1 MGVFPG
7 LPPAARQALLMDPE
21 RGGFLFF
28 DKQKKPKQQIDD
40 GMIDE
45 IIQQRQNE
53 KGWKEK
59 MYDKIN
65 IPLWLLDIIIAL
77 LIGAFFYIIIFKR
90 NGA

>member
-1 MGVFPG
+1 
-7 LPPAARQALLMDPE
+7 MDPE
-21 RGGFLFF
+21 RGGLLFF
-28 DKQKKPKQQIDD
+28 DKEKKPKQQIDE
-40 GMIDE
+40 GKIDE

>member
-1 MGVFPG
+1 M
-7 LPPAARQALLMDPE
+7 
-21 RGGFLFF
+21 FF
-28 DKQKKPKQQIDD
+28 DKEKKPKQQIDE
-40 GMIDE
+40 GKIDE

-77 LIGAFFYIIIFKR
+77 LIGAFFYIILFKR

>member
-1 MGVFPG
+1 MNT
-7 LPPAARQALLMDPE
+7 E
-21 RGGFLFF
+21 RGGLLFF
-28 DKQKKPKQQIDD
+28 DKEKKPKPQIDD

-45 IIQQRQNE
+45 IIRERQNE